1 MANDAGGGAQSLAEL
16 PGSAGAAGNVI
27 VDWAMPAT
35 SDAWAMVEP
44 YSRAGPTSMQT
55 QIADG
60 RI

>member
-44 YSRAGPTSMQT
+44 
-55 QIADG
+55 
-60 RI
+60 